1 MGKFVD
7 REKYILAGK
16 KYKVK
21 GRKVESSAKCPICRN
36 DYKYL
41 KKHLLKVHQVDRKLL
56 KVFQIPKPEHEEDT
70 FYQEFKEQY
79 ICHR

>member
-21 GRKVESSAKCPICRN
+21 GKKAESAAKCPICQN
-36 DYKYL
+36 YYTYL
-41 KKHLLKVHQVDRKLL
+41 KKHLLKVHQVDPKLL
-56 KVFQIPKPEHEEDT
+56 KGLQIPKPEEDN
-70 FYQEFKEQY
+70 FYQEFKEQF